1 MIFWLKFCIGEF
13 EPKGPKL
20 DPKYGF
26 SNFMKNPQVFNIC

>member
-1 MIFWLKFCIGEF
+1 MIFWVKFCIGEF

-20 DPKYGF
+20 DPKYDF